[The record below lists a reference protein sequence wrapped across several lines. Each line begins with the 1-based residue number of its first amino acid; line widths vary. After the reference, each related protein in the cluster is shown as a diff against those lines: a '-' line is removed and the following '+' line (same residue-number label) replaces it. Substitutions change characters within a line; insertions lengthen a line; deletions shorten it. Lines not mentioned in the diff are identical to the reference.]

1 MICLIGVGK
10 GIAGHSNS
18 AWSDALSESCGRS
31 EIARELSQSAV
42 DSVEGKYDLATVR
55 RGGVLLKSEK
65 KSRASSSSS
74 QQWSAAGYAVNA
86 HFVPALG
93 QPVLDL
99 LQPQPGERILDIGC
113 GDGALTEKLVA
124 LGAQVI
130 GVDSS
135 EEMIAAARQRGLDA
149 RIADARALPFKN
161 EFDAVFSSAV
171 LHWIKDDPDAPVAGA
186 FRALKAGGR
195 FVGELGG
202 HACVGAITVALVAT
216 LERRGVKDAA
226 SWIPWYFPTVDDYEI
241 RLRRAGF
248 VPQSVQ
254 LIPRPTPLPT
264 GMRGW
269 LETFANPFCAA
280 LPRPEEDRGGF
291 LDEVTAL
298 LKPVLCDADGR
309 WTADYTRLRFAA
321 IKP

>member
-1 MICLIGVGK
+1 M
-10 GIAGHSNS
+10 
-18 AWSDALSESCGRS
+18 ALSAPS
-31 EIARELSQSAV
+31 
-42 DSVEGKYDLATVR
+42 T
-55 RGGVLLKSEK
+55 
-65 KSRASSSSS
+65 SS
-74 QQWSAAGYAVNA
+74 QPWSATSYAANA

-99 LQPQPGERILDIGC
+99 LQPRSGERILDLGC

-124 LGAQVI
+124 LGAQVVGI
-130 GVDSS
+130 DNSPD
-135 EEMIAAARQRGLDA
+135 MIAAALQRGIDASVMDA
-149 RIADARALPFKN
+149 RTLVFEN
-161 EFDAVFSSAV
+161 EFDAVFSNAA
-171 LHWIKDDPDAPVAGA
+171 LHWIKNDPDAPITGA
-186 FRALKAGGR
+186 FRALRIGGR

-216 LERRGVKDAA
+216 LERRGIRDAP
-226 SWIPWYFPTVDDYEI
+226 SWIPWYFPTVEDYEL

-269 LETFANPFCAA
+269 LDTFANPFSAA
-280 LPRPEEDRGGF
+280 LPCEERGGF

-298 LKPVLCDADGR
+298 LKPILCDADGK

>member
-1 MICLIGVGK
+1 V
-10 GIAGHSNS
+10 AF
-18 AWSDALSESCGRS
+18 
-31 EIARELSQSAV
+31 
-42 DSVEGKYDLATVR
+42 SVPST
-55 RGGVLLKSEK
+55 
-65 KSRASSSSS
+65 SS
-74 QQWSAAGYAVNA
+74 QQWSATAYAANA

-99 LQPQPGERILDIGC
+99 LQPRSGERILDLGC

-124 LGAQVI
+124 LGAQVVGI
-130 GVDSS
+130 DSS
-135 EEMIAAARQRGLDA
+135 PDMIAAALQRGIDA
-149 RIADARALPFKN
+149 RVMEARTLVFEN
-161 EFDAVFSSAV
+161 EFDAVFSNAV
-171 LHWIKDDPDAPVAGA
+171 LHWIKDDPDAPIASA
-186 FRALKAGGR
+186 FRALRAGGR

-216 LERRGVKDAA
+216 LERRGVKDAV
-226 SWIPWYFPTVDDYEI
+226 SRIPWYFPTAEDYEL
-241 RLRRAGF
+241 RLARAGF

-269 LETFANPFCAA
+269 LETFANPFTAA
-280 LPRPEEDRGGF
+280 LPREERGSF

-298 LKPVLCDADGR
+298 LKPILCDAEGR
-309 WTADYTRLRFAA
+309 WTADYTRIRFAA

>member
-1 MICLIGVGK
+1 LISRK
-10 GIAGHSNS
+10 
-18 AWSDALSESCGRS
+18 
-31 EIARELSQSAV
+31 SQ
-42 DSVEGKYDLATVR
+42 T
-55 RGGVLLKSEK
+55 
-65 KSRASSSSS
+65 SSLSS
-74 QQWSAAGYAVNA
+74 QPWNAGGYAANA

-99 LQPQPGERILDIGC
+99 LQPRAGERILDLGC
-113 GDGALTEKLVA
+113 GDGVLTEKLVA
-124 LGAQVI
+124 LGAQVT
-130 GVDSS
+130 GVDNS
-135 EEMIAAARQRGLDA
+135 EEMIAAARKRGLDA
-149 RIADARALPFKN
+149 RVADARVLPFDN
-161 EFDAVFSSAV
+161 EFDAVFSNAV

-186 FRALKAGGR
+186 FRALRTGGR

-216 LERRGVKDAA
+216 LERRGVRDAA
-226 SWIPWYFPTVDDYEI
+226 SRIPWYFPTVDEYEI

-248 VPQSVQ
+248 VPRSVE

-269 LETFANPFCAA
+269 LETFANPFCGA
-280 LPRPEEDRGGF
+280 LPNPNEDRSGY

-298 LKPVLCDADGR
+298 LKPVLCDGDGR

-321 IKP
+321 VKP

>member
-1 MICLIGVGK
+1 VTP
-10 GIAGHSNS
+10 S
-18 AWSDALSESCGRS
+18 LS
-31 EIARELSQSAV
+31 
-42 DSVEGKYDLATVR
+42 T
-55 RGGVLLKSEK
+55 
-65 KSRASSSSS
+65 SS
-74 QQWSAAGYAVNA
+74 QQWNAAAYADNA

-99 LQPQPGERILDIGC
+99 LQPQSGERILDLGC

-124 LGAQVI
+124 AGTQVVGI
-130 GVDSS
+130 DSS
-135 EEMIAAARQRGLDA
+135 PDMIEAALHRGLDA
-149 RIADARALPFKN
+149 RVMDVRALVFDN
-161 EFDAVFSSAV
+161 EFDAVFSNAV
-171 LHWIKDDPDAPVAGA
+171 LHWIKDDPDMPIGSA
-186 FRALKAGGR
+186 FRALKTGGR

-202 HACVGAITVALVAT
+202 HACVAAITVALVAS

-226 SWIPWYFPTVDDYEI
+226 SWIPWYFPTVKDYEV

-248 VPQSVQ
+248 VPRSVQ

-269 LETFANPFCAA
+269 LNTFANPFCAA
-280 LPRPEEDRGGF
+280 LPSEERGAF

-298 LKPVLCDADGR
+298 LKPVLCDADGH
-309 WTADYTRLRFAA
+309 WTADYIRLRFAA